1 MTRCSPWIHGL
12 ETAVDCRNQK
22 TKEFYLS
29 KITGN
34 VKLKSA
40 KTGPED
46 GRSPSL
52 LTGRVG
58 LEVIVTISVVLEKD
72 EE

>member
-12 ETAVDCRNQK
+12 ETAADYRNQK
-22 TKEFYLS
+22 TKESYLS

-40 KTGPED
+40 KIGPED
-46 GRSPSL
+46 ERSPSL

-58 LEVIVTISVVLEKD
+58 VGVVVTISVALEK
-72 EE
+72 EEE